1 MPNINLLLSGAQ
13 FILSLIDLK
22 QQLLTG
28 TQHSNS
34 FFRSNNLKSTLVEVN
49 IVLACNPQPHFFRL

>member
-34 FFRSNNLKSTLVEVN
+34 FFRSNYLKSTLVEVN
-49 IVLACNPQPHFFRL
+49 IVHGYLHIYLHI

>member
-49 IVLACNPQPHFFRL
+49 IVDGYLHI

>member
-34 FFRSNNLKSTLVEVN
+34 FFRSNIRELGRGHEYLT
-49 IVLACNPQPHFFRL
+49 C

>member
-34 FFRSNNLKSTLVEVN
+34 FFRSNYLKSTLVEVN
-49 IVLACNPQPHFFRL
+49 IVHVRYLHIYLHI

>member
-34 FFRSNNLKSTLVEVN
+34 FFRSNLKSTLVEVN
-49 IVLACNPQPHFFRL
+49 IVHGYLHI